1 MKSIRSKILLV
12 IGGAL
17 AAVMLV
23 SSIFT
28 FTTTSRL
35 FYENNKV
42 LTESD
47 TKLLASNAE
56 NYLAHY
62 QSAVIQMA
70 HNEEV
75 RKLLSSV
82 SAGGDISKSPYF
94 ASSKSMLTSTQSKDT
109 ENIVSAYIADVDPSV
124 VFDGGSFVSGKDYI
138 LKDKSYWFK
147 DGETRTTILSEPYT
161 DIISGNQVIAI
172 TAPVY
177 DLSGSKIVG
186 ITGLDINI
194 TTLNSMA
201 QNYVVGETGY
211 SILLTGANTVL
222 SHQDPDKILKN
233 ISEIDI
239 DASLVSSVESADTS
253 IKTYKDRG
261 KDVIGCYSPVGSTGW
276 GIISSVPEKEFTDK
290 VNAITMKILLINL
303 VSLILM
309 LGLLS
314 ILSKQITKPLNKL
327 SKVTQELIKGNFNVE
342 IHAESKDEVGELAT
356 GMNVL
361 IEKLRTYI
369 DYIDEISDSLDHF
382 AAGNLDIELKH
393 DYSGEFSKL
402 KDSLEKTIGAFS
414 LVIGD
419 VTSISS
425 QLASGSMQIAN
436 GAQQLASG
444 SSEQSTSIQ
453 NLAINMNEISEHIN
467 QSAEHTTALASQI
480 GSVGD
485 AAYHSNEQMQH
496 MMDAMNRISGESLEI
511 SKIIKTIEDIAF
523 QTNILALNAAVEA
536 ARAGSAGKGFA
547 VVADEVRNLAN
558 KSSQAA
564 SNTTSLI
571 ENSIKA
577 VRGGTDIADK
587 TKVALTEVLTA
598 VDESSRMIQNISDAS
613 MKQAE
618 QISFI
623 RSSVDEISSV
633 VHSNSAAAEESSAAS
648 EELSG
653 LASTLEMVSRRF
665 TLPDDSK
672 N

>member
-1 MKSIRSKILLV
+1 MKSIRSKILLA
-12 IGGAL
+12 IGGSL
-17 AAVMLV
+17 AAVMLI

-28 FTTTSRL
+28 FSTTSKL
-35 FYENNKV
+35 FYENNKI

-47 TKLLASNAE
+47 TKLLASKAE

-62 QSAVIQMA
+62 QSAVTQMA

-75 RKLLSSV
+75 KKLLSTV
-82 SAGGDISKSPYF
+82 SAGDDITASSHF
-94 ASSKSMLTSTQSKDT
+94 NSSKSMLASTQSKDS

-124 VFDGGSFVSGKDYI
+124 VFDGGNFVSGKDYI

-147 DGETRTTILSEPYT
+147 SGETRTTIISEPYT
-161 DIISGNQVIAI
+161 DIITGNQVIAI

-177 DLSGSKIVG
+177 DLANSKIVG
-186 ITGLDINI
+186 ITGMDINI
-194 TTLNSMA
+194 TTLNAMA
-201 QNYVVGETGY
+201 QNYVLGETGY
-211 SILLTGANTVL
+211 SILLTGEKTVL
-222 SHQDPDKILKN
+222 SHQDSDKILKN

-239 DASLVSSVESADTS
+239 DASVVSSVESGDAS
-253 IKTYKDRG
+253 IKAYKDRG
-261 KDVIGCYSPVGSTGW
+261 NDVIGCYSPIGSTGW
-276 GIISSVPEKEFTDK
+276 GIISSVPEKEFTAK
-290 VNAITMKILLINL
+290 VSSITMKILLINL
-303 VSLILM
+303 ISLIFMIALI
-309 LGLLS
+309 S
-314 ILSKQITKPLNKL
+314 IISRRITNPLNRLSKI
-327 SKVTQELIKGNFNVE
+327 TQELIKGNFDVE
-342 IHAESKDEVGELAT
+342 IHAESEDEVGQLAT

-361 IEKLRTYI
+361 TEKLRTYI
-369 DYIDEISDSLDHF
+369 DYIDEISSSLDSF

-444 SSEQSTSIQ
+444 SSEQTTSIQ
-453 NLAINMNEISEHIN
+453 NLAININEISEHIN
-467 QSAEHTTALASQI
+467 QSAEHTIVLASQI
-480 GSVGD
+480 GTVGE
-485 AAYHSNEQMQH
+485 AAFHSNEQMEH
-496 MMDAMNRISGESLEI
+496 MMDAMNRISSESLEI

-564 SNTTSLI
+564 SNTTALI

-577 VRGGTDIADK
+577 VKGGTDIANK
-587 TKVALTEVLTA
+587 TKVSLTEVLTA
-598 VDESSRMIQNISDAS
+598 VGESSSMIQNISEGS

-623 RSSVDEISSV
+623 RNSVDEISSV

-665 TLPDDSK
+665 TLPE
-672 N
+672 